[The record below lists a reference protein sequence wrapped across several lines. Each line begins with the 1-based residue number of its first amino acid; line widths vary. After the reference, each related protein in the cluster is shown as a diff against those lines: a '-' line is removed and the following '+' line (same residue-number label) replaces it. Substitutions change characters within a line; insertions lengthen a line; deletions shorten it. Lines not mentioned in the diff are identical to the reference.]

1 MMMGKM
7 KSQTLDLKTKKNGEL
22 VDSVVKMAIDILKSS
37 KYLSNEEKEALLD
50 LERAQ
55 KQKIRVKKI
64 NSIFDNT

>member
-1 MMMGKM
+1 MMMRKM
-7 KSQTLDLKTKKNGEL
+7 KSQTLDMKTKKNGEL

-55 KQKIRVKKI
+55 KQK
-64 NSIFDNT
+64 NSKLY

>member
-1 MMMGKM
+1 MMMRKM
-7 KSQTLDLKTKKNGEL
+7 KSQTLDMKTKKNGEL

>member
-1 MMMGKM
+1 ME
-7 KSQTLDLKTKKNGEL
+7 TRKNGEL
-22 VDSVVKMAIDILKSS
+22 VDSVVKVAIDILKSS

-50 LERAQ
+50 LERVQ

>member
-1 MMMGKM
+1 MGKM
-7 KSQTLDLKTKKNGEL
+7 ELQTLDMKTKKNGEL

-50 LERAQ
+50 LERVQ

-64 NSIFDNT
+64 NSIFDSK

>member
-1 MMMGKM
+1 M
-7 KSQTLDLKTKKNGEL
+7 KTKKNGEL
-22 VDSVVKMAIDILKSS
+22 IDSVVKMAIDILKSS

-50 LERAQ
+50 LERSQ

>member
-1 MMMGKM
+1 ME
-7 KSQTLDLKTKKNGEL
+7 TRKNGEL
-22 VDSVVKMAIDILKSS
+22 VDSVVKVAIDILKSS

>member
-1 MMMGKM
+1 M
-7 KSQTLDLKTKKNGEL
+7 KTKKNGEL

>member
-7 KSQTLDLKTKKNGEL
+7 KFQTLIMETRKNGEL

-37 KYLSNEEKEALLD
+37 KYLSLEEKEALLD
-50 LERAQ
+50 LERVQ
-55 KQKIRVKKI
+55 RQKIRVKKI